1 MQKCRCV
8 DYLCGLE
15 FIHLYHQTDI
25 QMKEKKSYS
34 KTFVVKN
41 TSTALVD
48 FFNKLRDHKMSKI
61 EELRSKKD
69 IYFTASTSK

>member
-1 MQKCRCV
+1 
-8 DYLCGLE
+8 
-15 FIHLYHQTDI
+15 
-25 QMKEKKSYS
+25 MKEKKSYS
-34 KTFVVKN
+34 QTFVVKN

-69 IYFTASTSK
+69 IYFPVSTSK